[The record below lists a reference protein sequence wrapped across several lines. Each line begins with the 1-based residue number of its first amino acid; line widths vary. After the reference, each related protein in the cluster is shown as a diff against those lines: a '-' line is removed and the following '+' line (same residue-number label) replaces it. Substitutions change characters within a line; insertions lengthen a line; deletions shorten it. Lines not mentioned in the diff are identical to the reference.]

1 MTAPTIFLSSEE
13 ERSRPAIPGPSSIE

>member
-13 ERSRPAIPGPSSIE
+13 ERSRPAIPSSSSIE